1 MRRDLGSPDPIND
14 ARLEP
19 GRLQAI
25 RFAVWNGEHQER
37 NGHKA
42 LSPWFQL
49 VRDPVA

>member
-1 MRRDLGSPDPIND
+1 MRRDLGSPDPVID

-19 GRLQAI
+19 GRLQTI

-42 LSPWFQL
+42 ISSWFQL
-49 VRDPVA
+49 VSDPVA